1 MGKQVTSNEGIKT
14 CLRLNERLSQ
24 ADIWGRALQAMERT
38 STKALR
44 WKVFG
49 MSTDSKGSWVEQQC
63 EWVGVGDKDRESGRE
78 KNRNPLMRG
87 VWNKVSQLD
96 FILSE
101 LGETNRLI

>member
-1 MGKQVTSNEGIKT
+1 M
-14 CLRLNERLSQ
+14 
-24 ADIWGRALQAMERT
+24 
-38 STKALR
+38 
-44 WKVFG
+44 
-49 MSTDSKGSWVEQQC
+49 EQQC